1 MANGQT
7 LYQAPQSNLQN
18 LAMQY
23 TQGMAQVNQ
32 IKGQVRAAR
41 AEELANLG
49 AELDK
54 ISLTG
59 LNDADKMFNEWDDKR
74 DKEIKEYEHLIEYGE
89 YDKV

>member
-32 IKGQVRAAR
+32 IKGQVRAAK
-41 AEELANLG
+41 NICCTSS
-49 AELDK
+49 K
-54 ISLTG
+54 C
-59 LNDADKMFNEWDDKR
+59 KR
-74 DKEIKEYEHLIEYGE
+74 
-89 YDKV
+89 